1 MYCMKFK
8 DFTFYLS
15 FRYYGLL
22 LRTMQEHQLQL
33 HKLMMTLYQLN
44 HPHRLLHVQLMM
56 IQFLHQPATTAKMV
70 SKKLQANLKP
80 PQRTRSHQT
89 NSKITGCT
97 QTIITYK
104 TVSTQTDQGDQHIN
118 ADTFTKHVEDEDDNY
133 SDGDDDDDDYQPTY
147 DESSTDDDDCE
158 VQQMNYKL
166 SPESSPLDE
175 KQFVVSESAL
185 YQILSVCQYCCSEA
199 TSYIQYTKGT
209 LISTTSVCINGHIS
223 MWKNQ
228 PSHKSMPWS
237 NLMTATAIMCSGVNA
252 AKALKMFEHMSLQM
266 FSSRTYTRLQS
277 LHVAPSATVTWD
289 SEQATLLQEMN
300 NRPVVLGDDARCYSP
315 EYSAKYG
322 SYTLMDLV
330 TKKILDFQLVQ
341 VCIYVEI
348 PLPIPRR
355 YDYYICTKVAQ

>member
-1 MYCMKFK
+1 MYEVQ
-8 DFTFYLS
+8 
-15 FRYYGLL
+15 GLYIL
-22 LRTMQEHQLQL
+22 FVFQILQL
-33 HKLMMTLYQLN
+33 AFEDHARASTPATQVDDDPLPAESSSPPASCTTDDD
-44 HPHRLLHVQLMM
+44 PVPSP
-56 IQFLHQPATTAKMV
+56 PATTAKMV
-70 SKKLQANLKP
+70 SKKLQVNLKP
-80 PQRTRSHQT
+80 QQRTRSHQT

-104 TVSTQTDQGDQHIN
+104 TVSTQTEQDDQHIN

-133 SDGDDDDDDYQPTY
+133 SDGDDDDDDYRPTY
-147 DESSTDDDDCE
+147 DESSTDDDDENDDCE
-158 VQQMNYKL
+158 AQQMNYKL
-166 SPESSPLDE
+166 SPDSSPLDE

-199 TSYIQYTKGT
+199 TPYIQYTKGT

-223 MWKNQ
+223 LWKSQ

-252 AKALKMFEHMSLQM
+252 AKALKMFEHMNLQM

-277 LHVAPSATVTWD
+277 LYVAPSATVTWD
-289 SEQATLLQEMN
+289 SEQATLLQDMH
-300 NRPVVLGDDARCYSP
+300 NRPVVLGGDARCDSP
-315 EYSAKYG
+315 GYSAKYG

-341 VCIYVEI
+341 VCMSNFSYIEI
-348 PLPIPRR
+348 KLM
-355 YDYYICTKVAQ
+355 KH